1 MMAIMTIQIH
11 NQTGN
16 CIVGSIFTKHTATN
30 TLSAIV
36 SNIAPN
42 SLSDFVLLAIAPSA
56 ISVIPQYMYMM

>member
-11 NQTGN
+11 SQIGN
-16 CIVGSIFTKHTATN
+16 CIVGSIFTKHTAAN
-30 TLSAIV
+30 TMSAIV

>member
-11 NQTGN
+11 SQIGN
-16 CIVGSIFTKHTATN
+16 CIDGSIFTKHTATN
-30 TLSAIV
+30 TMSAIV

-42 SLSDFVLLAIAPSA
+42 SLSDFVILAIVPSA